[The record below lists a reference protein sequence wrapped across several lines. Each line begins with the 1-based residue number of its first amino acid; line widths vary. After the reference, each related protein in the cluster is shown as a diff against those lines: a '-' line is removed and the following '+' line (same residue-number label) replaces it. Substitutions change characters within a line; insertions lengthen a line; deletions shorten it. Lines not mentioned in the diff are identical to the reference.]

1 MTEPNSTDAHAAAE
15 AKAAQRPR
23 RRYQGPASLSHGFRP
38 FFLFAGVW
46 SALAVLIWVLAFAG
60 AFALPSAFDPLTWH
74 VHEMVFGYAAAAI
87 AGFLFTAVP
96 NWTGRLP
103 VHGGPLAAF
112 AALWLAGRIVVVF
125 GASVGVWPTAIIDCL
140 FLIVLALVI
149 GREIVIG
156 KNRRNLVVAAVVALL
171 ALANVL
177 THLEPLGLAAT
188 GDLGLRLGIG
198 VVIVLIALIGGRVT
212 PSFTSSWLRRLGETP
227 PNVAMTHIDRV
238 GMVAVAAAMLAWT
251 IVPEARGAGG
261 LLIFAGGLTLYRLVR
276 WRPDRTRGEPLVW
289 VLHLGYA
296 WLGVGLVLL
305 GLSIATDVLLST
317 AALHAL
323 TAGAIGTMPL
333 AVMSRATLGHTARTL
348 TANRVTTLLY
358 LCVSAAAVLRVLS
371 PILGSMEIAALHLS
385 ATLWVIAFGGFA
397 VAYAPMFFAPRAD
410 TTA

>member
-1 MTEPNSTDAHAAAE
+1 MTETDPQDAHAAAE
-15 AKAAQRPR
+15 AKASQRPR
-23 RRYQGPASLSHGFRP
+23 RRYQGPAFFSHGFRP

-60 AFALPSAFDPLTWH
+60 AYALPSVFGPLTWH

-103 VHGGPLAAF
+103 VHGLPLAAF
-112 AALWLAGRIVVVF
+112 AGLWIAGRIVVLF
-125 GASVGVWPTAIIDCL
+125 GEPVGVWPTAIIDCS

-156 KNRRNLVVAAVVALL
+156 KNRRNLVVAVVVALL
-171 ALANVL
+171 ALANIL
-177 THLEPLGLAAT
+177 TYLEPLGLAAT

-198 VVIVLIALIGGRVT
+198 VVIDLIALIGGRVT
-212 PSFTSSWLRRLGETP
+212 PSFTSSWLRRRGETP
-227 PNVAMTHIDRV
+227 PNVAMAHIDRV
-238 GMVAVAAAMLAWT
+238 GLVAVVAAMAAWT
-251 IVPEARGAGG
+251 FVPEARGAGS

-305 GLSIATDVLLST
+305 GLSIVTDVLLPT

-333 AVMSRATLGHTARTL
+333 AVMSRATLGHTGRAL
-348 TANRVTTLLY
+348 TADRVTTLLY
-358 LCVSAAAVLRVLS
+358 LCVSAAAILRVLS
-371 PILGSMEIAALHLS
+371 PVLGGMEIAALHVS
-385 ATLWVIAFGGFA
+385 ATLWIIAFGGFA
-397 VAYAPMFFAPRAD
+397 VAYAPMFFASRAD
-410 TTA
+410 SST

>member
-1 MTEPNSTDAHAAAE
+1 MTETDPQDAHAAAE
-15 AKAAQRPR
+15 AKASQRPR
-23 RRYQGPASLSHGFRP
+23 RRYQGPAFFSHGFRP

-46 SALAVLIWVLAFAG
+46 SALAVLIWVMAFAG
-60 AFALPSAFDPLTWH
+60 AYALPSVFGPLTWH

-103 VHGGPLAAF
+103 VHGLPLAAF
-112 AALWLAGRIVVVF
+112 AGLWIAGRIVVLF
-125 GASVGVWPTAIIDCL
+125 GEPVGVWPTAIIDCS

-156 KNRRNLVVAAVVALL
+156 KNRRNLVVAVVVALL
-171 ALANVL
+171 ALANIL
-177 THLEPLGLAAT
+177 TYLEPLGLAAT

-198 VVIVLIALIGGRVT
+198 VVIDLIALIGGRVT
-212 PSFTSSWLRRLGETP
+212 PSFTSSWLRRRGETP
-227 PNVAMTHIDRV
+227 PNVAMAHIDRV
-238 GMVAVAAAMLAWT
+238 GLVAVVAAMAAWT
-251 IVPEARGAGG
+251 FVPEARGAGS

-305 GLSIATDVLLST
+305 GLSIVTDVLLPT

-333 AVMSRATLGHTARTL
+333 AVMSRATLGHTGRAL
-348 TANRVTTLLY
+348 TADRVTTLLY
-358 LCVSAAAVLRVLS
+358 LCVSAAAILRVLS
-371 PILGSMEIAALHLS
+371 PVLGGMEIAALHVS
-385 ATLWVIAFGGFA
+385 ATLWIIAFGGFA
-397 VAYAPMFFAPRAD
+397 VAYAPMFFASRAD
-410 TTA
+410 SST